1 MTAAQ
6 GTQNPLDRAL
16 ARYYPDGVPDL
27 ESCRIAGTGTMIAGG
42 REIDYSF
49 TETIELGKR
58 FRWELESRDLRALDC
73 YDGDFAH
80 QRIGDGKLQTFEGR
94 EEASF
99 RMRLMMESATFLI
112 PLTKAGV
119 RVEVVGPG
127 VIEAVFAPGDK
138 IWMSFDPE
146 TYNPSQVRARRFN
159 SGAGKEMMM
168 KARLAD
174 WMRSAKIVMPTT
186 WRCSWEDTEFLVQR
200 ITSFVPNPDISKV
213 VFDPTA
219 LREFRVPK

>member
-1 MTAAQ
+1 MTAQ
-6 GTQNPLDRAL
+6 GTENPLDRVL
-16 ARYYPDGVPDL
+16 RRYYPDGIPDL
-27 ESCRIAGTGTMIAGG
+27 DACRIAGSGTMIAEG
-42 REIDYSF
+42 REIAFSF
-49 TETIELGKR
+49 TEVIEFERR
-58 FRWELESRDLRALDC
+58 FRWELESHDLRALDC

-80 QRIGDGKLQTFEGR
+80 QRIGDGKLQTYEGR
-94 EEASF
+94 EGASF
-99 RMRLMMESATFLI
+99 RIRLMMESAAFLI

-119 RVEVVGPG
+119 KIEVIDPRT
-127 VIEAVFAPGDK
+127 IEAVFETGDK

-146 TYNPSQVRARRFN
+146 THNPSQVRAKRYN

-174 WMRSAKIVMPTT
+174 WMRAARIVMPTT
-186 WRCSWEDTEFLVQR
+186 WRASWEDTEFLIQK
-200 ITSFVPNPDISKV
+200 ITSFVPDPDTSQV